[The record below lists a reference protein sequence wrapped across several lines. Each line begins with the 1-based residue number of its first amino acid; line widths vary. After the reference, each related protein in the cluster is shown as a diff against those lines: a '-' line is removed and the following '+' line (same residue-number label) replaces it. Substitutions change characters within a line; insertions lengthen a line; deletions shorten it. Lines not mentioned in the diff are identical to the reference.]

1 MEIDL
6 THLDTDG
13 VRVSEAFGGEELV
26 AESPDERYRPLRAEL
41 AAWVRRERALAR
53 ATGDLAATIRTE
65 CDRCLK
71 PLDLEVA
78 NAFDQRYV
86 WGGEAAAGEEAEV
99 DLGELDV
106 ERLATPVIDTRALAR
121 EQLELA
127 APIRVV
133 CSENCLGL
141 CPSCGTDL
149 NAGPCGC
156 DAEPVD
162 PRWEALKDFKKS

>member
-1 MEIDL
+1 ML
-6 THLDTDG
+6 FLCHG
-13 VRVSEAFGGEELV
+13 NACR
-26 AESPDERYRPLRAEL
+26 SP
-41 AAWVRRERALAR
+41 
-53 ATGDLAATIRTE
+53 
-65 CDRCLK
+65 
-71 PLDLEVA
+71 
-78 NAFDQRYV
+78 F
-86 WGGEAAAGEEAEV
+86 AAALFRRDAR
-99 DLGELDV
+99 

-141 CPSCGTDL
+141 CPSCGKDL